1 MSLRALACK
10 DTMSQTN
17 HNTQDLALT
26 LTVGQL
32 RALVRDE
39 IQAEVGQIANQDGEH
54 LLTIEEA
61 AQILSVSPDWIYRNA
76 KRLPF
81 TRKLGPKML
90 RFSHQGLLRWLATR
104 KVS

>member
-1 MSLRALACK
+1 MN
-10 DTMSQTN
+10 QTN
-17 HNTQDLALT
+17 HNTQDMAVT
-26 LTVGQL
+26 LTVEQL

-39 IQAEVGQIANQDGEH
+39 IQAGVGQIANQDGER

>member
-1 MSLRALACK
+1 MAV
-10 DTMSQTN
+10 
-17 HNTQDLALT
+17 T
-26 LTVGQL
+26 LTVEQL

-39 IQAEVGQIANQDGEH
+39 IQAEVGQIANQDGER

-76 KRLPF
+76 KKLPF
-81 TRKLGPKML
+81 THKLGPKML
-90 RFSHQGLLRWLATR
+90 RFSYQGLLRWLATR